1 MAAAGVGA
9 SAVRLDF
16 ASVRRSGA
24 RGFADWVR
32 ALVGQDGVY
41 IIRDA
46 ATGAILYIGESHRG
60 RLYHTLTRHF
70 QAWSGFGSGPTYH
83 PDFVEVAVIL
93 TDAATAPYQQFAL
106 IQELRPLDNVQD
118 GRSVFRS
125 PYAAPEPASGDDADF
140 LDDDGSGVPF

>member
-1 MAAAGVGA
+1 VDELAIGA
-9 SAVRLDF
+9 LGVRLDF
-16 ASVRRSGA
+16 ASVRRADGR

-41 IIRDA
+41 VIRDA
-46 ATGAILYIGESHRG
+46 ATGAILYVGESHRG

-70 QAWSGFGSGPTYH
+70 QSWSGFGSGPTYH

-106 IQELRPLDNVQD
+106 IQALRPLDNVQD

-125 PYAAPEPASGDDADF
+125 AYAEPATGDDAEF